1 MKKTMNK
8 EKFFNYKDKNNNRKS
23 NDKQEIK
30 MKREGRDWGKM
41 KMLEKTWEFY
51 LFFEVDAQL
60 AS

>member
-30 MKREGRDWGKM
+30 MKREGRD
-41 KMLEKTWEFY
+41 
-51 LFFEVDAQL
+51 
-60 AS
+60 